1 MQPDLKPQSSQDS
14 LQSGAVPTM
23 VSALQPPAIGPLP
36 PVAPGT
42 PPLLPAEPACKS
54 GFGRQ
59 VLSFLLSLYLGLF
72 LTDAVVSLVDD
83 SLILLF
89 DIRVF
94 TAVRGVVFCFS
105 LLLTVVVYG
114 LMGLTPMIPKRW
126 FLPVALFNP
135 LTALAVIPFAIY
147 FYSRLQPIS
156 GVISLCQLIF
166 GLGILYWVQ
175 GGFKLHWPLVA
186 VGRLKLQGFSWLNLS
201 GFLALNLL
209 VGLPAAVVY
218 LAVCAALAVGHFSE
232 GFLALRP
239 GGLTVQVRSYVRNDG
254 KTIRLVPMAHIG
266 EADFYQQLS
275 QSFPTNAVV
284 LMEGVT
290 DKGNLLTN
298 RITYQRMATSL
309 GLSEQHEEFH
319 PVRAKLV
326 MADVDVEQF
335 APTTIGFL
343 NLVMLIHAK
352 GLNVENLLRMLQ
364 FSPPPHFEEQLFD
377 DLLRKRN
384 RHLLDE
390 LQARLSQ
397 PEQIIVP
404 WGVAHMPGIAEGI
417 QASGFRL
424 DETHQ
429 YTVIRF
435 RFAGPKAKTPPSS
448 NRRQNPPT

>member
-1 MQPDLKPQSSQDS
+1 VPASQPLVI
-14 LQSGAVPTM
+14 GVP
-23 VSALQPPAIGPLP
+23 PPLVAGPPPPLP
-36 PVAPGT
+36 P
-42 PPLLPAEPACKS
+42 EPAHKS
-54 GFGRQ
+54 GLGRQ
-59 VLSFLLSLYLGLF
+59 VLAFLLSLCLGLF
-72 LTDAVVSLVDD
+72 LADAVVSLVDD

-89 DIRVF
+89 DLRVL
-94 TAVRGVVFCFS
+94 TVVRGIVFFFA
-105 LLLTVVVYG
+105 LLVAVVVYG
-114 LMGLTPMIPKRW
+114 LMGLTPMIPKRL
-126 FLPVALFNP
+126 FLPLTLFNP
-135 LTALAVIPFAIY
+135 LAALAVIPLAIY

-156 GVISLCQLIF
+156 WVISLCQLIF
-166 GLGILYWVQ
+166 GLGVLYWVQ
-175 GGFKLHWPLVA
+175 GGFKLRWPLVA
-186 VGRLKLQGFSWLNLS
+186 ESRLRSRGFSWLNLS
-201 GFLALNLL
+201 GFLALNLF
-209 VGLPAAVVY
+209 VVLPAVAVY

-239 GGLTVQVRSYVRNDG
+239 GGFTVQVRKYIRNDG
-254 KTIRLVPMAHIG
+254 KTIQLVPMAHIG
-266 EADFYQQLS
+266 EADFYQRLS

-290 DKGNLLTN
+290 DDSNLLTN
-298 RITYQRMATSL
+298 RITYKRMATLL
-309 GLSEQHEEFH
+309 GLTEQHEEFH

-335 APTTIGFL
+335 TPNTIGFL

-352 GLNVENLLRMLQ
+352 GLNVENVLKVLQ

-377 DLLRKRN
+377 DLLGKRN

-424 DETHQ
+424 DETHE
-429 YTVIRF
+429 YIVIRF
-435 RFAGPKAKTPPSS
+435 RFAGNKAKSARKQATGS
-448 NRRQNPPT
+448 